1 MRYPGGKGAAGVHQA
16 IINNIPPHEVYIET
30 HLGGGNILERKKPA
44 ALSYGIDID
53 PDVVKAWSVRDVR
66 GLVVHCVDAVD
77 FLESYEFTG
86 REFVYADPPYV
97 LGSRRRGAKLYRY
110 EYSDDDHRRLI
121 AALVRLPCPVMVS
134 GYSSALYDESPLAS
148 WRTETFNAMTRRGV
162 ATEKLWMNYEAPA
175 ALHDLRYLGENFRDR
190 ERIKRKKA
198 RWKAKLAKLD
208 PLERAAIMECLRE
221 LEAAADPASSEMAM
235 LARS

>member
-30 HLGGGNILERKKPA
+30 HLGGGNIFERKKPA
-44 ALSYGIDID
+44 VASYGVDID
-53 PDVVKAWSVRDVR
+53 PAVIEAWKVRELV
-66 GLVVHCVDAVD
+66 GLELHCLDAVE
-77 FLESYEFTG
+77 FLEGYNFTG

-110 EYSDDDHRRLI
+110 EYTDDDHRRLI

-134 GYSSALYDESPLAS
+134 GYSSALYDESPLAT
-148 WRTETFNAMTRRGV
+148 WRTERFNAMTRRGV
-162 ATEKLWMNYEAPA
+162 ATEQIWMNYEAPE

-198 RWKAKLAKLD
+198 RWQAKLAKLD

-221 LEAAADPASSEMAM
+221 LEVAD
-235 LARS
+235 